1 MEKPVSV
8 KRKEL
13 TEKLLN
19 IANNE
24 DLPAILM
31 VDIFNQVAM
40 AVAQMAEY
48 QEKKEMAEWNSYL
61 ERAESDEQD
70 RTVS

>member
-1 MEKPVSV
+1 MEKPVSI

-13 TEKLLN
+13 AEKLLN

-31 VDIFNQVAM
+31 VDIFNQVAA
-40 AVAQMAEY
+40 AVSQMAEY
-48 QEKKEMAEWNSYL
+48 QSAKEEEEWHKQMQQS
-61 ERAESDEQD
+61 ESDKKDDDE
-70 RTVS
+70 

>member
-1 MEKPVSV
+1 MEKPVSI

-13 TEKLLN
+13 SQKLLD

-31 VDIFNQVAM
+31 VDIFAQVAD
-40 AVAQMAEY
+40 AVSRMAEF
-48 QEKKEMAEWNSYL
+48 QSKKEEAEYNEWLQSEHVKGDTSGN
-61 ERAESDEQD
+61 
-70 RTVS
+70 

>member
-1 MEKPVSV
+1 MEKPISI

-13 TEKLLN
+13 AEKLLD

-24 DLPAILM
+24 DIPAILM

-40 AVAQMAEY
+40 AVSQMAEY
-48 QEKKEMAEWNSYL
+48 QSAKEEEEWYKQTQQS
-61 ERAESDEQD
+61 ESDKKDDE
-70 RTVS
+70 

>member
-1 MEKPVSV
+1 MEKPVSI

-13 TEKLLN
+13 SQKLLD

-31 VDIFNQVAM
+31 VDIFAQVTD
-40 AVAQMAEY
+40 AVSRMAEF
-48 QEKKEMAEWNSYL
+48 QSKKEEAEWNAYL
-61 ERAESDEQD
+61 SEPHIKGDAK
-70 RTVS
+70 

>member
-1 MEKPVSV
+1 MEKPVSI

-13 TEKLLN
+13 SQKLLD

-31 VDIFNQVAM
+31 VDIFAQVAD
-40 AVAQMAEY
+40 AVSRMAEF
-48 QEKKEMAEWNSYL
+48 QSKKEEAEYNEWLQSEHVKGDMSGN
-61 ERAESDEQD
+61 
-70 RTVS
+70 